1 MTLVQLSHKR
11 GQAPPPIETGTPV
24 ERTRSGDDVARL
36 MFEVLVPEQVEPTP
50 PHIHEWEKIQR
61 LSLSERP
68 HDQTTASYLLDKITR
83 GTTLQRHNRAKKA
96 ACLILHTLAG
106 LTMEQLALAF
116 DHPKGHIS
124 RLVRQAAEE
133 FRQATAETTH
143 GRVDA
148 ETLLQELSRDR
159 QLTYRDRDRLK
170 RRAQRVARKLFEM
183 PASERAFFTTQ
194 LKRFL

>member
-24 ERTRSGDDVARL
+24 ERTRSGDDVARQ
-36 MFEVLVPEQVEPTP
+36 MFDVLTMEQVEPTP

-61 LSLSERP
+61 LALSERP

-133 FRQATAETTH
+133 FRQATADSDQ
-143 GRVDA
+143 RVDT
-148 ETLLQELSRDR
+148 ETLLSQLSRDR